1 MGTMRMELHELLSE
15 FYDVA
20 EAHPS
25 ESLAQIKRRVFHG
38 KPWPTKTFEREA
50 KYMYRVAHMP
60 DPDAKR

>member
-20 EAHPS
+20 EAHQNEP
-25 ESLAQIKRRVFHG
+25 LAQIKRRVL
-38 KPWPTKTFEREA
+38 KSRPWPSKTFEREA

>member
-1 MGTMRMELHELLSE
+1 MRMELHEFLWE

-20 EAHPS
+20 EAHQN

-38 KPWPTKTFEREA
+38 KSWPTKMFEREA

-60 DPDAKR
+60 DPDEKGERR